1 MCLGQFRGYSHQDPR
16 SQCPT
21 RYPTIIFNVIILF
34 IAANTKLLY
43 FSDIYHSIVTT
54 ILRWMGIFA
63 LFCFF
68 VYHMWRVIL
77 TFYRKVTTHLRD
89 SINAIKA
96 KLWCK
101 KKEPIPLNIR

>member
-54 ILRWMGIFA
+54 ILRWIGATIIADLSLASLM
-63 LFCFF
+63 LYP
-68 VYHMWRVIL
+68 VNLV
-77 TFYRKVTTHLRD
+77 D
-89 SINAIKA
+89 IKRTYS
-96 KLWCK
+96 
-101 KKEPIPLNIR
+101 N